1 MFVMGCSMQKRMLMP
16 GWHVERNTQPRAF
29 ELDNTMVAS
38 LDDAAVEKEGRSLV
52 LNPFESSHRPERV
65 ETTRSPDLEAL
76 EISSPPPIRQ
86 TRVATDLAKMQGLDA
101 TIQLDRNAELTLT
114 LVGAALLM
122 WGYIPFSIIGFLVVF
137 LASIVGAPLVHALIW
152 GEKMEWSKSRLVR
165 IALSLVLSG
174 LVLTGVVALVADILG
189 LIF

>member
-1 MFVMGCSMQKRMLMP
+1 MQKRTLMP
-16 GWHVERNTQPRAF
+16 GWHVERNTQPGVF
-29 ELDNTMVAS
+29 ELDYAMVAT
-38 LDDAAVEKEGRSLV
+38 LDDAAVEEEVRSLV

-65 ETTRSPDLEAL
+65 ETTRSPDVEAL
-76 EISSPPPIRQ
+76 KISSPPPIRQ
-86 TRVATDLAKMQGLDA
+86 TRVATDLANMQGLDA
-101 TIQLDRNAELTLT
+101 TLQLDRNAELTLT

-122 WGYIPFSIIGFLVVF
+122 WGYIPFSIIGFVVVF

-174 LVLTGVVALVADILG
+174 LVLSGVVALVADILG